1 MQSLLQKGGTFVSV
15 WLILSE
21 RGSVCVKR
29 STPWSGFSDPS
40 NLSAS
45 VTPRVPFF
53 LTRWASVPFVFSY
66 KETCNRIYL
75 LLCLHKNRLFLAL
88 KPSFVIIQNWIMHF
102 NIAVFSIYA
111 GQIHT
116 YLRIIRGAV
125 LQFPFQTPKMPQN
138 RTNLSQNS
146 VLMPK
151 RGIFLTR

>member
-1 MQSLLQKGGTFVSV
+1 M
-15 WLILSE
+15 LSE
-21 RGSVCVKR
+21 APLGAVFPPLQISPLRLR
-29 STPWSGFSDPS
+29 LGFLCLP
-40 NLSAS
+40 
-45 VTPRVPFF
+45 
-53 LTRWASVPFVFSY
+53 RWASVPFVFSC
-66 KETCNRIYL
+66 KETCNRIHL
-75 LLCLHKNRLFLAL
+75 LLCLHKNRLFLAI

-138 RTNLSQNS
+138 RTNLSQKG